1 MRSCSIHR
9 IEFNSCG
16 AVQRARKLREQYDIQ
31 RFFSV
36 HAQAY
41 AETRP
46 SYPDELFEFLNSQCE
61 HHDLV
66 WDCATGNGQ
75 AAVSLA
81 KIFKRVIATDASA
94 EQVKHAQPT
103 ENIEYRQMM
112 AERLLHEKTPAT

>member
-66 WDCATGNGQ
+66 WDRATGNGQ

-81 KIFKRVIATDASA
+81 KIFKSVIATDGSA
-94 EQVKHAQPT
+94 EQAEHAQPA

-112 AERLLHEKTPAT
+112 AERPLLEKILAT